1 MDLPLLI
8 FTDLDGTL
16 LDHHTYSFQGAE
28 QTLRRLREC
37 SIPLILT
44 SSKTRTEIL
53 KLQERLGLN
62 EPFISENGGGIFFP
76 PGHALS
82 DVAGAIPFNGYRGVV
97 FGRPYAVIRG
107 AFADLRRKFHVRGFG
122 DMTVDE
128 IMHHTGLNREEA
140 TLAAQR
146 DFTEPFLFP
155 ADARSEEMAEAA
167 AAAGLAATRG
177 GRFLHLMGA
186 GQDKGRAVAE
196 ATRLFQEK
204 TRGRI
209 ITVGLGDAPNDLPM
223 LQAVEI
229 PVLLPGPDS
238 TFADMDIPGLRL
250 APFPGSRGWG
260 MIVAS
265 ILDEVARQRC
275 DDGNT
280 GPRVHTAAR
289 GSAHNK

>member
-16 LDHHTYSFQGAE
+16 LDHQTYSFEGAG

-44 SSKTRTEIL
+44 SSKTRAEIL

-62 EPFISENGGGIFFP
+62 EPFIAENGGGIFFP

-82 DVAGAIPFNGYRGVV
+82 DVAGAIPFNGHRGVV
-97 FGRPYAVIRG
+97 LGKPYAVIR
-107 AFADLRRKFHVRGFG
+107 AIFADLKRKFHVRGFG

-128 IMHHTGLNREEA
+128 IMQHTGLNREA
-140 TLAAQR
+140 AALAAQR

-155 ADARSEEMAEAA
+155 AEELPEEVEKAA
-167 AAAGLAATRG
+167 ADAGLAVTRG
-177 GRFLHLMGA
+177 GRFHHLMGA

-196 ATRLFQEK
+196 TVRLFQEK
-204 TRGRI
+204 TREQI
-209 ITVGLGDAPNDLPM
+209 ITVGLGDAPNDFSM
-223 LQAVEI
+223 LQAVAI
-229 PVLLPGPDS
+229 PVLLPGPDG
-238 TFADMDIPGLRL
+238 TFADLDIHRLRR

-260 MIVAS
+260 MIVAR
-265 ILDEVARQRC
+265 ILDEVAQQRC
-275 DDGNT
+275 DDGNA
-280 GPRVHTAAR
+280 GPRNTT
-289 GSAHNK
+289 GSAPNR